1 LETPQQHYYSADDD
15 PSPDPYDLAMMKLLR
30 SMVS

>member
-1 LETPQQHYYSADDD
+1 LETPQQHYDILDDD
-15 PSPDPYDLAMMKLLR
+15 PSPDPFDLAMMKLLS